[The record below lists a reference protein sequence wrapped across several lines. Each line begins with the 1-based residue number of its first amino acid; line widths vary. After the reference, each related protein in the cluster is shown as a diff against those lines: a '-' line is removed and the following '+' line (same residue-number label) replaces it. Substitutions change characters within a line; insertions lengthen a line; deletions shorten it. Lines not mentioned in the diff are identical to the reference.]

1 MNKTVTITSR
11 NHKYANTYGGNIYQS
26 DFNTSYEGNRNI
38 AERIINDWSFDKKCK
53 ENIKNRRRGNEHA

>member
-11 NHKYANTYGGNIYQS
+11 NYKYANTYGGNIYQS

-38 AERIINDWSFDKKCK
+38 AERIAKDLASNKKRK
-53 ENIKNRRRGNEHA
+53 ENIKNRKRGNEHA